1 MEEQHKEIEIRLQD
15 LWLIFKHCW
24 WQMLIV
30 MVLVAALV
38 FAGLTA
44 VHEDEFTATTSIY
57 VLRNSSNSVEE
68 IQNPNL
74 STSDISI
81 ANSLIQDCNVLLRSH
96 DHVLYPVLIS
106 ENLQDVIDVKTL
118 DSMLA
123 ISNKENTRVLYLS
136 VTSSSAERSADIA
149 NALAEQACEYF
160 NDLYDQE
167 ILNVV
172 DRAIDP
178 TIPSNPISML
188 MVLLI
193 AFAMALVVYM
203 IYFVL
208 FIMDDKINGADDV
221 ERYLGLSMLGVI
233 PNRQESGRKKSKYGY
248 YYSHHDPNSQT
259 RSK

>member
-1 MEEQHKEIEIRLQD
+1 MEEQRRVEIRLQD
-15 LWLIFKHCW
+15 MWVVLKHCW

-30 MVLVAALV
+30 FVVVAVAV

-57 VLRNSSNSVEE
+57 VLRNSSNTVEN

-74 STSDISI
+74 STGDITI
-81 ANSLIQDCNVLLRSH
+81 ANSLLKDCNVLLRSH
-96 DHVLYPVLIS
+96 DHVLYPVLVS
-106 ENLQDVIDVKTL
+106 QNLQDVINVKML
-118 DSMLA
+118 DQMLS

-149 NALAEQACEYF
+149 NALAEQACSYF

-167 ILNVV
+167 LLNVV
-172 DRAIDP
+172 DRAIEP
-178 TIPSNPISML
+178 TSPSNPVSML
-188 MVLLI
+188 TVILV
-193 AFAMALVVYM
+193 ALVMAFVVYA
-203 IYFVL
+203 IYVIL
-208 FIMDDKINGADDV
+208 FILDDKINAADDV

-248 YYSHHDPNSQT
+248 YYSHTDPNANAG
-259 RSK
+259 KK